1 VTYSFVDEV
10 LQAKLVP
17 DSPAICLQ
25 NPISDDMKAMRTTL
39 FPGLLQTISYNQKRQ
54 QNRIRI
60 FESGLVFNR
69 QDSETLQ
76 TPMIGGAIVGDVNP
90 QNWAGDNRA
99 ADFFDLKGD
108 VETLLEMSHVL
119 DKVRFEAREYPM
131 LHPGQSA
138 AIVKDGRTVGVMGQL
153 HPSLLKPTGVSGKV
167 YVFEL
172 RLDAISKAQVP
183 QAKPVSKFPEV
194 QRDLAFV
201 VTEDLPMRA
210 LLDAIHLVKSDLLK
224 GIEVFDIYRGQGV
237 DDGYKSVALTLKI
250 QHQERTLQDEEVDT
264 LVAQVIEMAKE
275 NVQAELR
282 Q

>member
-1 VTYSFVDEV
+1 
-10 LQAKLVP
+10 
-17 DSPAICLQ
+17 
-25 NPISDDMKAMRTTL
+25 
-39 FPGLLQTISYNQKRQ
+39 
-54 QNRIRI
+54 
-60 FESGLVFNR
+60 
-69 QDSETLQ
+69 
-76 TPMIGGAIVGDVNP
+76 
-90 QNWAGDNRA
+90 
-99 ADFFDLKGD
+99 
-108 VETLLEMSHVL
+108 
-119 DKVRFEAREYPM
+119 
-131 LHPGQSA
+131 
-138 AIVKDGRTVGVMGQL
+138 L

-264 LVAQVIEMAKE
+264 LVSQVIEMAKE
-275 NVQAELR
+275 NAQAELR